1 MLKGGNW
8 HVFQFWKH
16 FNNAFFLDTVE
27 ASSFKLHDYYFA
39 WGLHFHGRFGDL
51 CFEVTDVSE
60 ISAWNCAFQILVLVL
75 VYCSLCVVWLLHT
88 LRRSCTVWIV
98 QLWCVFKGDN
108 LHVFGRWLVENWNI
122 GIFPDTIN
130 VIKVKLCMMVP
141 HIDLY
146 LFITLSVTLTLFED
160 HSSVKQF

>member
-98 QLWCVFKGDN
+98 QLWCVFKGEN
-108 LHVFGRWLVENWNI
+108 LHGFGQSNVWPCWKLTFECHCSLHFQWSWHYFMVTAVSNSFTENFMFWFN
-122 GIFPDTIN
+122 
-130 VIKVKLCMMVP
+130 
-141 HIDLY
+141 
-146 LFITLSVTLTLFED
+146 
-160 HSSVKQF
+160 